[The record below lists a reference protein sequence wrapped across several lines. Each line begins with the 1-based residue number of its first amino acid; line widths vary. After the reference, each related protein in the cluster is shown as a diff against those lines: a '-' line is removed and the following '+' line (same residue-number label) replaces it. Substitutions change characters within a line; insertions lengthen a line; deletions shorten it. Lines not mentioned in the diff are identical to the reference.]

1 MKLTI
6 LGNGTMAFALAK
18 GLIRNYEVEVI
29 GRDLQKLQ
37 KMQALIPEIFI
48 SQLNEKEE
56 DITGKILLFCVKP
69 YALES
74 VSVRLVGKA
83 NTILSILA
91 GTKIQNLKKHIK
103 ADNYIRTMPNV
114 AASRLA
120 SMTTITGDKE
130 AKKLAIDIFDSIGRT
145 LWVNTENQLDLA
157 TALAGSGPAYL
168 ALIAESL
175 IDGAVRSGLER
186 SISTDL
192 VRGLFNGFSKILND
206 THPALIK
213 DSVTSPGG
221 TTAAGLNC
229 LEEGKVRD
237 SVSKAVEASYLKAYE
252 LGQK

>member
-6 LGNGTMAFALAK
+6 IGNGTMAFALAK
-18 GLIRNYEVEVI
+18 GLVKNFEVEVI
-29 GRDLQKLQ
+29 GRDILNLK
-37 KMQALIPEIFI
+37 KMQLSIPEISI
-48 SQLNEKEE
+48 SELNEKEE
-56 DITGKILLFCVKP
+56 DISGKIILFCVKP

-74 VSVRLVGKA
+74 VSIRLTGKA

-91 GTKIQNLKKHIK
+91 GTKIENLKKHITAK
-103 ADNYIRTMPNV
+103 HYIRTMPNI
-114 AASRLA
+114 AASHLA

-130 AKKLAIDIFDSIGRT
+130 AQKLAIDIFKSIGNT
-145 LWVNTENQLDLA
+145 IWVNTENQLDLA
-157 TALAGSGPAYL
+157 TAVAGSGPAYL

-186 SISTDL
+186 NISTNL
-192 VRGLFNGFSKILND
+192 VKGLFAGFTHLIMN

-213 DSVTSPGG
+213 DLVTSPGG
-221 TTAAGLNC
+221 TTAAGLNA

-237 SVSKAVEASYLKAYE
+237 SVSKAVEAAYNKAYE